1 MDTSDYL
8 FLNQEVCFRDED
20 EDPLPCPEEY
30 QMVKIFSEDHKIKV
44 QSPERLYEWPQY
56 NEALNTTRTKGS
68 GTAVSGGHQVFKP
81 PKRGEKPRITCFD
94 PQTVSIP
101 LFKEACQ
108 GAMLGHLQPV
118 RGRSYL
124 ALCGRCRQNIWEVA
138 CPAKCDTCEP
148 TLVVH
153 KQEIYSG
160 RVPDA
165 NRGRNSHERKI
176 DHV

>member
-118 RGRSYL
+118 RGRRYAMATLYYARNKGVRGICCSS
-124 ALCGRCRQNIWEVA
+124 EV
-138 CPAKCDTCEP
+138 
-148 TLVVH
+148 
-153 KQEIYSG
+153 
-160 RVPDA
+160 
-165 NRGRNSHERKI
+165 I
-176 DHV
+176 DEGEDPVR